1 MRRDAPRLVY
11 VYLHSFSAEF
21 ASSAITGLKSFWFIR
36 PYYNIGKRRLQTIG
50 GVMTKGDATFAPALD
65 INGNKVNVDRV
76 SMPRSRVVILERVRV
91 FPWPR
96 PSLDRA
102 RPHGLVNPAAGR
114 SGWRCRS

>member
-50 GVMTKGDATFAPALD
+50 GVMTKGDTAFTPAPD
-65 INGNKVNVDRV
+65 INVNEVNVEPV
-76 SMPRSRVVILERVRV
+76 SVR
-91 FPWPR
+91 
-96 PSLDRA
+96 
-102 RPHGLVNPAAGR
+102 AG
-114 SGWRCRS
+114 G